1 LVAYL
6 SPSTLNE
13 FWLLPLCYFLLTVAH
28 QGVRLGRKTYLVDM
42 AEGNKRTDYVSVSN
56 TVIGVILLLLGSVGL
71 LNAYLST
78 AELILFYSLL
88 GLVGAISAW
97 FLPET

>member
-1 LVAYL
+1 
-6 SPSTLNE
+6 
-13 FWLLPLCYFLLTVAH
+13 
-28 QGVRLGRKTYLVDM
+28 M

>member
-1 LVAYL
+1 
-6 SPSTLNE
+6 
-13 FWLLPLCYFLLTVAH
+13 
-28 QGVRLGRKTYLVDM
+28 M

-71 LNAYLST
+71 LKSFLTT
-78 AELILFYSLL
+78 AQLIFFYSIL

-97 FLPET
+97 FLPDT